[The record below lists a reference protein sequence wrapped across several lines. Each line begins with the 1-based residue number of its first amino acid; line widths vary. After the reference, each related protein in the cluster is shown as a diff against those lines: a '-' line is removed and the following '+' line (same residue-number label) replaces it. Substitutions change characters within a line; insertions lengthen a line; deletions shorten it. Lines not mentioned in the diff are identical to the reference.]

1 MAAEKSNGANGSRSV
16 EDGDLDPLTEAES
29 LREAIV
35 EVGRRTARLI
45 ASLRQ
50 LRRHRKALR
59 NAWTSLRQL
68 RLGAK
73 EET

>member
-1 MAAEKSNGANGSRSV
+1 MAAEKSSGAVAPGSV
-16 EDGDLDPLTEAES
+16 TEEDLDPLAEAES

-35 EVGRRTARLI
+35 EVGRRTTRLI

>member
-1 MAAEKSNGANGSRSV
+1 MAAEKSNGAVAPGSV
-16 EDGDLDPLTEAES
+16 TEEDLDPLAEAES

-35 EVGRRTARLI
+35 EVGRRSARLI